1 MKQSM
6 TNTRSNQRG
15 MTMISLMVLLIFFVF
30 VAVILMNVLPVY
42 MTDSTVDTVMKGLES
57 DDTAK
62 RTSAKS
68 LRGLVHKRLTMNS
81 IYSIKPEYIKIKKG
95 RGENIVIIEYEPR
108 GTLVGSLDYIVT
120 FKHEARIKT
129 K

>member
-1 MKQSM
+1 MKKSM

-30 VAVILMNVLPVY
+30 VAVMLMNVLPVY

-57 DDTAK
+57 DDAAK

-95 RGENIVIIEYEPR
+95 RGENIVTIEYEPR

>member
-1 MKQSM
+1 MCLASVVNSFEKH
-6 TNTRSNQRG
+6 RG
-15 MTMISLMVLLIFFVF
+15 VYDPIETID
-30 VAVILMNVLPVY
+30 LPVY
-42 MTDSTVDTVMKGLES
+42 LTDATVDTVMKGLPN
-57 DDTAK
+57 DDAAK

-68 LRGLVHKRLTMNS
+68 LRALVHKRLTINS
-81 IYSIKPEYIKIKKG
+81 VYSIKQEYIKVKKG
-95 RGENIVIIEYEPR
+95 RGENIVTIEYEPR